1 MNGTQQV
8 QCGKSVLKDSC
19 SCCDGMNVS
28 QLAEFDIVLKWNLLF
43 LVISYFS
50 FTLTIFFH
58 PCFFQVETAET
69 AKTVWNNREK
79 CWIVKSHF
87 KVFFVINTESLKQP

>member
-58 PCFFQVETAET
+58 PCFF
-69 AKTVWNNREK
+69 RERRQRWSK
-79 CWIVKSHF
+79 RYGITKKNIGWLSR
-87 KVFFVINTESLKQP
+87 TLKFLL

>member
-28 QLAEFDIVLKWNLLF
+28 QLAESDIVLKWNLLF

-50 FTLTIFFH
+50 FTLTIFF
-58 PCFFQVETAET
+58 TL
-69 AKTVWNNREK
+69 
-79 CWIVKSHF
+79 
-87 KVFFVINTESLKQP
+87 VFSGRDGRDGQNGME